1 MMLAVHGH
9 YGPPETTAAD
19 APTETVPSL
28 EGDRLAIRHGEHLF
42 GPGDPRRVAYR
53 VLSGALCHYM
63 IWPDGSHDV
72 IEFAFPGDVI
82 GLGHLGEHI
91 STAQAMVD
99 TSVAILDDA
108 QVNAALDSDAEL
120 SARMASA
127 ADREFEFVRR
137 RSLGGGRRTPLNR
150 VAAYIL
156 AVCDLKSHAGETHV
170 GETQAHEAGDLVAE
184 FEDGPALA
192 NLLEIAAPDLAA
204 AVTELAARKLIARRD
219 DGLAVLDRRGLEA
232 LAA

>member
-9 YGPPETTAAD
+9 YGDTTAAE
-19 APTETVPSL
+19 APTESVRSL
-28 EGDRLAIRHGEHLF
+28 DRDRLAVRHGEHLF

-120 SARMASA
+120 AARMASA

-156 AVCDLKSHAGETHV
+156 AVCDLKSHAGETP
-170 GETQAHEAGDLVAE
+170 AHETGGLVAE
-184 FEDGPALA
+184 FEEGPALA